1 MSLYFEVNMR
11 PPYFLSGLTIFALAL
26 PAGCVQT
33 PSVVPN
39 AELAQRIAPAG
50 LEPGDSGGARGSPS
64 APPSEAAAE
73 RPPNAPA
80 SGGRA
85 EPPSSPGMAACGEAP
100 LTLDEAKQLA
110 LHLNP
115 QLKVARE
122 AIATAQGNEEVA
134 FSGYLPSFQANTGF
148 QAFASQVGRISP
160 QDISRG
166 TERGRLPNLPVR
178 GFGPGHQDFDVTEVQ
193 MKWVIW
199 QFGRQFARHGQSLLN
214 LDIARLQYER
224 ARQAMEFDVSQ
235 AFYQVLQTRAAL
247 VLAEQAGVR
256 AEAFLKDARDLLR
269 QGAQNRE
276 YIARAEAQ
284 VKEVNQQISD
294 ARSAAQLAVATLN
307 RAIGLNVNAPT
318 EVVERQEPPPI
329 FDLSLKDCLQLAV
342 DHRPEF
348 LVVQK
353 GILAAESDV
362 TIARAEFLPTITA
375 HSVYSNVTGTG
386 VENAN
391 VGTGGIFVNLELYT
405 GGRRKGR
412 LDTARAE
419 VRTACAQAQQICDGI
434 AYETH
439 VAYHGVKDAHPRI
452 LLAEAAVA
460 QARENLR
467 LINNRYRTGGA
478 TLTEVIDAQT
488 ALDHAE
494 QSVNTAYHECRTA
507 QARLEYVVGT
517 PIALPPRPLAP
528 PTPSNVVAP
537 LVFPPPL
544 PTTRAPFALPQPF
557 RFLAPSPAPL
567 PTPFAPPGTGQPGL
581 PAQPPYIAPSPI
593 PPLP

>member
-1 MSLYFEVNMR
+1 MR
-11 PPYFLSGLTIFALAL
+11 PPHFLAGLFIFTLAL

-50 LEPGDSGGARGSPS
+50 LEPGPSGGAGGSPS

-73 RPPNAPA
+73 RPPDAPA

-85 EPPSSPGMAACGEAP
+85 EPPPSPGMVSCGEPP

-110 LHLNP
+110 LRLNP
-115 QLKVARE
+115 QLAVARE
-122 AIATAQGNEEVA
+122 AIATAQGNEEIA
-134 FSGYLPSFQANTGF
+134 FSGYLPSFQANTGY
-148 QAFASQVGRISP
+148 QAFSSQVGST
-160 QDISRG
+160 G
-166 TERGRLPNLPVR
+166 MRGRGFLIPVR
-178 GFGPGHQDFDVTEVQ
+178 GFGPGTQDFDVTELQ

-199 QFGRQFARHGQSLLN
+199 QFGRQFALHGQSLLN

-235 AFYQVLQTRAAL
+235 AYYRVLETRAAL
-247 VLAEQAGVR
+247 VIAEQAGVR

-294 ARSAAQLAVATLN
+294 ARSEAQLAVATLN
-307 RAIGLNVNAPT
+307 RAIGLNVNAAT

-362 TIARAEFLPTITA
+362 TIARAQFLPTITI

-386 VENAN
+386 VQNAN
-391 VGTGGIFVNLELYT
+391 VGTGGIFVNLDLYT

-412 LDTARAE
+412 VETARAE

-439 VAYHGVKDAHPRI
+439 VAYRGFNDSHPRI
-452 LLAEAAVA
+452 VLAEAAVA

-467 LINNRYRTGGA
+467 MINNRFRTGGA

-488 ALDHAE
+488 ALNRAE
-494 QSVNTAYHECRTA
+494 QSVNTASHDCRTA
-507 QARLEYVVGT
+507 LARLEYVVGT
-517 PIALPPRPLAP
+517 PIALPPKPLAP
-528 PTPSNVVAP
+528 PAPSNVVAP

-544 PTTRAPFALPQPF
+544 PSTRAPFALPQP
-557 RFLAPSPAPL
+557 LAPSVPL
-567 PTPFAPPGTGQPGL
+567 PSRFQPPSAAPSPFFPPGTGMPGL
-581 PAQPPYIAPSPI
+581 PALPPYIAPSPLTH
-593 PPLP
+593 P